1 MCGAQVGQE
10 TSTIRSLSEAWLFRM
25 AHEVGTLDS
34 SHALKPQQMVYGI
47 FIQVLFHSDW
57 ENSSVA
63 FGLFQIELKL

>member
-10 TSTIRSLSEAWLFRM
+10 TSTIRLLSEVWLFRM

-34 SHALKPQQMVYGI
+34 SHALKLQQMVYRI

-57 ENSSVA
+57 ESSSVA
-63 FGLFQIELKL
+63 LFHIELKL

>member
-47 FIQVLFHSDW
+47 FIQVLFHSD
-57 ENSSVA
+57 
-63 FGLFQIELKL
+63 